1 MGGRKQMR
9 ESQMTVQQFKQM
21 LKANR
26 DRLFYFWRYATEQRR
41 NTATSVSSSTIKAAM
56 QRRKAK

>member
-1 MGGRKQMR
+1 MR
-9 ESQMTVQQFKQM
+9 ASQMTVQQFKQM

-26 DRLFYFWRYATEQRR
+26 EKLFYFWRYTTEQRR

>member
-1 MGGRKQMR
+1 MR

-26 DRLFYFWRYATEQRR
+26 DRLLYFWKYNTEQRR

-56 QRRKAK
+56 KRRKAK